1 MYISINNI
9 YHSLGGEMRPQ
20 EMSDQEETAFLMK
33 LRGSGARIL
42 RNPNQNP
49 RNLTKCE

>member
-20 EMSDQEETAFLMK
+20 KNEWPERDYIPDEAEGWWCKYTQK
-33 LRGSGARIL
+33 
-42 RNPNQNP
+42 PQP
-49 RNLTKCE
+49 KP